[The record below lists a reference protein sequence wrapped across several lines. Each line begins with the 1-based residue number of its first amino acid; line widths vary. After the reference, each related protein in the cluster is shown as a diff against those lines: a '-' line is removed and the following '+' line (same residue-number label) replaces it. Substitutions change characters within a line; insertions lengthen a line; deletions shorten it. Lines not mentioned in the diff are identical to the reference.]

1 MLYDPRRQIYNAV
14 LQTLL
19 NSLLNLRGKQQKFY
33 LGKRKQCQLTVW
45 LPLLVNANKGS
56 LDSGES
62 HWPQKRQSAS
72 STRGRRH
79 HRWDKIRWGKKRN
92 IFSALWCK
100 VKKKKTMIQLGA
112 CLSINTWCW
121 VTIPSDVNDSKMMNE
136 KVFAPNLR
144 QSNDMCDKIRV
155 LK

>member
-100 VKKKKTMIQLGA
+100 VKKKKT
-112 CLSINTWCW
+112 
-121 VTIPSDVNDSKMMNE
+121 NDSTGGMSKHKYMMLSNHSIRCKWFKNDE
-136 KVFAPNLR
+136 WKGFRSKFATEQRYVR
-144 QSNDMCDKIRV
+144 QD
-155 LK
+155 